1 VVLCARRV
9 LNTKSVTDSTVPN
22 PRRMTWLGASTG
34 ASDAVSEPGRKL
46 GATDLAMTPKRLY
59 ERVLVVALIAASCT
73 ACMSGHS
80 SARTEWSKTVAGVKF
95 VQATSGLL
103 ARCRATAGVLGYP
116 IPCPML
122 VPAGLAGWPR
132 GEEIIGPATQKQE
145 EALVNQPGCPA
156 CARLRGWAFG
166 SSAPPHLVILA
177 SPRLLTNLHAA
188 IDGPGFIP
196 NSVVGRRG
204 CFPRGGRCH
213 PLLKRLG
220 AVSAHG
226 WRVYLVEA
234 TPWDESAFTH
244 HLVMVWTVSGHTYA
258 AGFHEVQGRAAARRW
273 DAELLSGLRLVSP
286 PQ

>member
-1 VVLCARRV
+1 VVRA
-9 LNTKSVTDSTVPN
+9 P
-22 PRRMTWLGASTG
+22 TG

-46 GATDLAMTPKRLY
+46 GGTDLTITPKRLY
-59 ERVLVVALIAASCT
+59 ERVLVAALIAASCT

-95 VQATSGLL
+95 VRATSDLL

-116 IPCPML
+116 VPCPMV
-122 VPAGLAGWPR
+122 VPLGLAGWPN
-132 GEEIIGPATQKQE
+132 GEKTIGPATQQE
-145 EALVNQPGCPA
+145 ERKLVGQPGCPA
-156 CARLRGWAFG
+156 CAGSRGWAFG
-166 SSAPPHLVILA
+166 SSAPPHLVIVA
-177 SPRLLTNLHAA
+177 SPQLLTNLHVAV
-188 IDGPGFIP
+188 DGPGFNP

-204 CFPRGGRCH
+204 CFPRAGTCH
-213 PLLKRLG
+213 PLLNRLG
-220 AVSAHG
+220 TVSANG

-244 HLVMVWTVSGHTYA
+244 HLVMVWTAAGHTYA
-258 AGFHEVQGRAAARRW
+258 AGFHEVQGRAAARLW